1 MDIEDYWKKVKSLP
15 DWLYFTVVLLIAL
28 GLLVA
33 GTIVSDYIMR
43 L

>member
-1 MDIEDYWKKVKSLP
+1 MAIEEYWKKIQSLP

-33 GTIVSDYIMR
+33 GTIVSDFISR